1 MSFHLLDTNI
11 CIFLLNQR
19 RGFENIVQHMDGMS
33 REDIGISAIT
43 VAELEF
49 GIAASKKQNDNF
61 NRLERFLLDF
71 EVIDFDRASAA
82 AYGPLRSGLQAQ
94 GTPIGPM
101 DFLIA
106 AHALALKTTLVTNN
120 TREFQRVPGLRLEDW
135 SVGAS

>member
-1 MSFHLLDTNI
+1 MSLYLLDTNI

-19 RGFENIVQHMDGMS
+19 SGFENIVRRLDGMR

-49 GIAASKKQNDNF
+49 GVAASKKQHDNTK
-61 NRLERFLLDF
+61 RLERFLLEF
-71 EVIDFDRASAA
+71 EVIAFDRASAA
-82 AYGPLRSGLQAQ
+82 AYGPLRSMLQAQ

-106 AHALALKTTLVTNN
+106 AHALALNATLVTNN
-120 TREFQRVPGLRLEDW
+120 TREFQRVPGLSLEDW
-135 SVGAS
+135 LMAI